1 MFKQSPT
8 VISVLGVVVVIPAM
22 FHGMEVWHHPQ
33 FRFTPSTYM
42 NYASGMVAAHLEPVM
57 IDW

>member
-1 MFKQSPT
+1 MFKHSS
-8 VISVLGVVVVIPAM
+8 IGNLVLGVVVVIPAI

-33 FRFTPSTYM
+33 FRFTLSTYM